1 MNPLRSRLKIRH
13 IHVVL
18 AIADMGNLLR
28 AAQALNITQ
37 PAISK
42 ALAEVEDVIGERLF
56 DRTPFGTRPTPVGEA
71 LIRHGRNVL
80 TDLDRVHDA
89 LEAIRRG
96 DAGTL
101 RVGVFS
107 LIAEWEPISRAINDL
122 RELSRGLSLIIEDGN
137 MEDLVLKLEAG
148 SLDVVVGRYPYAAQQ
163 QHHTVRGLGPDR
175 IVLVAGAAHPLLRSE
190 IPLTL
195 ASLMAY
201 TWILPPARNIVRMQ
215 LEMEIAAARL
225 VLSEMPLT
233 SLSMPVNIR
242 LVQTTDFIML
252 MPNCVARQMEQQR
265 DLRVLPFE
273 LPLSLGPLM
282 AMWRSERVVD
292 SQRDM
297 FVERLAELAMAR
309 NE

>member
-137 MEDLVLKLEAG
+137 MEDLVPKLEAG

-163 QHHTVRGLGPDR
+163 QHHTVRGDR
-175 IVLVAGAAHPLLRSE
+175 KS
-190 IPLTL
+190 
-195 ASLMAY
+195 
-201 TWILPPARNIVRMQ
+201 
-215 LEMEIAAARL
+215 
-225 VLSEMPLT
+225 
-233 SLSMPVNIR
+233 
-242 LVQTTDFIML
+242 
-252 MPNCVARQMEQQR
+252 
-265 DLRVLPFE
+265 
-273 LPLSLGPLM
+273 
-282 AMWRSERVVD
+282 VV
-292 SQRDM
+292 
-297 FVERLAELAMAR
+297 
-309 NE
+309 